1 MPIRSRSEAGQAM
14 LEFSIV
20 SISLVFMF
28 AGAFTVGTMLSKAL
42 QVSNVT
48 RSAAVLMVR
57 SVTDPTQSLNL
68 ANATNQR
75 ILMREANGLGM
86 STDASFDPLTG
97 AGNGAI
103 FLSQII
109 AVGALQCSAAGLTA
123 RTTGPPWDTGNC
135 HNFGSYAWTYYV
147 AIANNTRWSS
157 AFGTPPSGDVQTNG
171 SISAL
176 NIAQDTGDRVSN
188 TTMNAAITLTAA
200 SGQYALISETYAD
213 ISSIAIFAGWYTPPV
228 IYYRT
233 IT

>member
-1 MPIRSRSEAGQAM
+1 MRSKSESGQAM

-28 AGAFTVGTMLSKAL
+28 AGAFTVGAMLNKAL

-57 SVTDPTQSLNL
+57 SVTDPTESLNL
-68 ANATNQR
+68 AIPANQR
-75 ILMREANGLGM
+75 ILMREATGLGM
-86 STDASFDPLTG
+86 STDASFDPLVGT
-97 AGNGAI
+97 GNGAI

-109 AVGALQCSAAGLTA
+109 MVGPLQCSAAGLTA
-123 RTTGPPWDTGNC
+123 HPLPAAPWDTGNC
-135 HNFGSYAWTYYV
+135 HNYGSYAWSYYV
-147 AIANNTRWSS
+147 AIGNNVRWAS
-157 AFGTPPSGDVQTNG
+157 AFGTAPSGDVQTNG

-176 NIAQDTGDRVSN
+176 NIAQDTSDQVSGSKM
-188 TTMNAAITLTAA
+188 TPVITLAAA

-213 ISSIAIFAGWYTPPV
+213 VSSIAIFAGWYTPPV

-233 IT
+233 VT